1 MDSGCSKN
9 LTSDFT
15 KLLSFTWN
23 NGGYVIFGDNAKR
36 DIIGTDEKL
45 EWLEKSNED
54 DQTQPQHKEGEDLI
68 GSL

>member
-1 MDSGCSKN
+1 MITLISRVI
-9 LTSDFT
+9 SDFT

-23 NGGYVIFGDNAKR
+23 DGGYVTFGDNAKGE
-36 DIIGTDEKL
+36 IIGIDEKV

-54 DQTQPQHKEGEDLI
+54 DQTQPQHKEGEDLM